1 MGVGYSP
8 KLPLQYDSIDGYYK
22 LNKTL
27 GEVMKQNIK
36 MVVLTSPG
44 ERIMQPNFGVGLRN
58 YLFEQDSSVF
68 PALKRRIEN
77 QVRKYVP
84 YVRIVEISLINLQDI
99 PGESQPTNSMGL
111 QIIYTAP
118 ESGIS
123 DSLTITLK

>member
-27 GEVMKQNIK
+27 NEVMKQNIK

-44 ERIMQPNFGVGLRN
+44 ERMMQPDFGVGLRN

-68 PALKRRIEN
+68 LAVKRRIEN

-84 YVRIVEISLINLQDI
+84 YVRLVEISLINLQDI

>member
-8 KLPLQYDSIDGYYK
+8 KLPLQHDSID
-22 LNKTL
+22 
-27 GEVMKQNIK
+27 
-36 MVVLTSPG
+36 
-44 ERIMQPNFGVGLRN
+44 
-58 YLFEQDSSVF
+58 
-68 PALKRRIEN
+68 EN

-84 YVRIVEISLINLQDI
+84 YVRLVEISLINLQDI

>member
-44 ERIMQPNFGVGLRN
+44 ERMMQPNFGVGLRH
-58 YLFEQDSSVF
+58 YLFEQDSSAF
-68 PALKRRIEN
+68 PAAKRRIEN

-84 YVRIVEISLINLQDI
+84 YVQLVEVSLINLQDI

-111 QIIYTAP
+111 QIIYTVP
-118 ESGIS
+118 ESGMS